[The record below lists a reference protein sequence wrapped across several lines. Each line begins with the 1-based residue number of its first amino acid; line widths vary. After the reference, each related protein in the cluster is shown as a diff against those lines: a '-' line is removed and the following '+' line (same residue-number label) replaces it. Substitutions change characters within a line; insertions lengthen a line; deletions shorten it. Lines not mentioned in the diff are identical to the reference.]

1 MEKQIIKQTQENF
14 ENFLNTISSFSEEE
28 INRIPF
34 EGSWTGGQL
43 TSHLTKSH
51 GGGLFLLQGETKASD
66 RDPMQYAEKIRGHF
80 LDFTVKFN
88 APDRVKP
95 ETKEYDKKELIESFK
110 EISSRIIHTA
120 ENMDFT
126 QICMAFL
133 FQPYGYLSG
142 LEVLTF
148 VNVHT
153 QRHHRQLENILR
165 TIKQHVEEA
174 T

>member
-1 MEKQIIKQTQENF
+1 MEKQIIKEVQESF
-14 ENFLNTISSFSEEE
+14 ESFLNTISSFSEEE

-34 EGSWTGGQL
+34 EGSWTGAQL

-66 RDPMQYAEKIRGHF
+66 RDPMQYAERIRGHF

-95 ETKEYDKKELIESFK
+95 ETKEYEKKELTQSFK
-110 EISSRIIHTA
+110 EITSRIVDVA
-120 ENMDFT
+120 ENMDLSR
-126 QICMAFL
+126 ICMAFL

-142 LEVLTF
+142 MEVLTF
-148 VNVHT
+148 INVHT
-153 QRHHRQLENILR
+153 RRHHRQLENIFR
-165 TIKQHVEEA
+165 IIKGQVQQIS
-174 T
+174 